1 VFYFPTFQNYNSG
14 CYLCYTIQEKAYII
28 PTFDILISDIYYLV
42 PFADHLLLTNEFYDC
57 YFSFFAYI
65 MSILIASL
73 NSGSNG
79 NCYYIGNHREAVL
92 IDAGLSCRETE
103 KRLARLGLSF
113 KKIRA
118 IFISHEHAD
127 HIKGAEVISRKHQI
141 PVYIS
146 DAAYQHSRMKLDET
160 LVKHLNTYE
169 PVAVGGLVVNAF
181 PKQHDASE
189 PHSFTVTGGEVT
201 VGVLTDIGAVCEHVI
216 QNFRLCHAA
225 FLETNYDEVMLE
237 EGSYPAYLKRRIR
250 GDHGHLSNHQALELF
265 SSHKSPF
272 LSHLLLSHLSR
283 DNNNPELALDLFLKH
298 AGGTHI
304 AVASRY
310 KESEVHCING
320 DVQVK
325 PGTAKTQ
332 TAIPLQM
339 SLF

>member
-1 VFYFPTFQNYNSG
+1 MS
-14 CYLCYTIQEKAYII
+14 LYI
-28 PTFDILISDIYYLV
+28 T
-42 PFADHLLLTNEFYDC
+42 
-57 YFSFFAYI
+57 
-65 MSILIASL
+65 SL

-118 IFISHEHAD
+118 VFISHEHSD

-146 DAAYQHSRMKLDET
+146 EAACQHSRMKLDIT
-160 LVKHLNTYE
+160 LVKHLKVYE
-169 PVAVGGLVVNAF
+169 PVTVGELVVNAF
-181 PKQHDASE
+181 PKQHDAGE
-189 PHSFTVTGGEVT
+189 PHSFTVTGGGIT
-201 VGVLTDIGAVCEHVI
+201 VGVLTDIGAACEHVI
-216 QNFRLCHAA
+216 QNFRKCHAA

-237 EGSYPAYLKRRIR
+237 EGSYPIYLKRRIR
-250 GDHGHLSNHQALELF
+250 GDHGHLSNSQALELF
-265 SSHKSPF
+265 TSHKSSF

-283 DNNNPELALDLFLKH
+283 DNNNPQLVLDLFLKH
-298 AGGTHI
+298 AGGTYV

-310 KESEVHCING
+310 EESEVHCING

-325 PGTAKTQ
+325 PGNVKAQ
-332 TAIPLQM
+332 SAIPIQM